1 MPNVRT
7 YATMMN
13 GYATVE
19 NWEKNSKQLGVVY
32 AVYAMLKQHLRQSDN
47 LVDDPDSA
55 SFVRYPIS
63 LYISILGKA
72 GKYQRAFDVFHQLDA
87 DGPLAPHPKV
97 YSSLLGVLADRVES
111 PNIEPE
117 VITQTVSDATYAWR
131 RHVRSL
137 EKGQV
142 DHIEPRSVEAII
154 KVLSRGGP
162 QDIELML
169 DILHDVCEFPRPSED
184 PPEPAPAPAPPSS
197 SSPSPSPSP
206 PSPLPK
212 VVPTAW
218 ILGAALDG
226 CIKAGHPDKAVH
238 YAESVRSSPERR
250 GILGPWHLRKLLF
263 AHWLLAKAGSASSAR
278 AENAAEWVEWMIAQA
293 QAQTQTRTRTQGH
306 RGDEKLA
313 PNGQVIAT
321 ALELCH
327 RCGDAESALRIARAA
342 TLLQQDPTRGGSTMP
357 VRAWVYLFK
366 LAIVTPGDEGKRGCL
381 ELFDA
386 HGSGILDVWGS
397 SPSAIERLEPLEKK
411 AHVSLAQC
419 IVQLLRTAPPS
430 LPPDHEDAE
439 SVSEDAELG
448 QHKPEGWSDLRGRAE
463 SFLENNHK

>member
-137 EKGQV
+137 EKGQL

-154 KVLSRGGP
+154 RVLSRGES
-162 QDIELML
+162 QDHELMF
-169 DILHDVCEFPRPSED
+169 DILRDVCAFPCED
-184 PPEPAPAPAPPSS
+184 PPAPAPAPAPPSS
-197 SSPSPSPSP
+197 SPPSP
-206 PSPLPK
+206 PPTLPK

-218 ILGAALDG
+218 ILAAALDG
-226 CIKAGHPDKAVH
+226 CIKAGHPDKAVD
-238 YAESVRSSPERR
+238 YAQSVMSSPKLR
-250 GILGPWHLRKLLF
+250 GILGPWHLRRLLF
-263 AHWLLAKAGSASSAR
+263 AHWLLAKGGSASSAR

-293 QAQTQTRTRTQGH
+293 QTPTPTQKQTQGH
-306 RGDEKLA
+306 RGDGKPA
-313 PNGQVIAT
+313 PNGQTIAS

-342 TLLQQDPTRGGSTMP
+342 TLQQQQGPVRGGGSAMP
-357 VRAWVYLFK
+357 VRAWVYLLK

-381 ELFDA
+381 ELLDA
-386 HGSGILDVWGS
+386 HGSVVLDVWG
-397 SPSAIERLEPLEKK
+397 SPSAIERLEPLEKR
-411 AHVSLAQC
+411 AHVSLANC

-448 QHKPEGWSDLRGRAE
+448 QHKPEVWSDLRRRAE

>member
-1 MPNVRT
+1 MKRRGFLPNVRT

-13 GYATVE
+13 GYAAVE

-32 AVYAMLKQHLRQSDN
+32 AVYAMLKQHLRESNN

-72 GKYQRAFDVFHQLDA
+72 SKYQRAFDVFHQLDA

-97 YSSLLGVLADRVES
+97 YSSLLGVLADRVDS

-117 VITQTVSDATYAWR
+117 VIAQTVSEATYAWR

-154 KVLSRGGP
+154 RVLSRGES
-162 QDIELML
+162 QDHELMF
-169 DILHDVCEFPRPSED
+169 DILRDVCEFPRSSED
-184 PPEPAPAPAPPSS
+184 PPAPAPAPALPSS
-197 SSPSPSPSP
+197 SSPSPSPP
-206 PSPLPK
+206 PMLPK
-212 VVPTAW
+212 VAPTAW
-218 ILGAALDG
+218 ILAAALDG

-238 YAESVRSSPERR
+238 YAQSVMSSPKLR
-250 GILGPWHLRKLLF
+250 GILGPWHLRRLLF

-293 QAQTQTRTRTQGH
+293 QTQKQKQTQGH
-306 RGDEKLA
+306 RGNEKPP
-313 PNGQVIAT
+313 PNGQTIAT

-342 TLLQQDPTRGGSTMP
+342 TLQQGPMRGGSAMP

-381 ELFDA
+381 ELLDA
-386 HGSGILDVWGS
+386 HGSVILDVWGS
-397 SPSAIERLEPLEKK
+397 PSAIKRLEPLEKK
-411 AHVSLAQC
+411 AYVSLANC

-439 SVSEDAELG
+439 SVSEGAELG
-448 QHKPEGWSDLRGRAE
+448 QHKPEVWSDLRRRAE